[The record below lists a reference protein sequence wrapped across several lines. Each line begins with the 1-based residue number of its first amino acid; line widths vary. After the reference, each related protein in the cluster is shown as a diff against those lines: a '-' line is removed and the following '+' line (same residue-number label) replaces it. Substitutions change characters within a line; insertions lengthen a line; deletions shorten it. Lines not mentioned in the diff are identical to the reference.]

1 MFRGIS
7 RWAVADL
14 GFCGGFER
22 KGWSFFFLLFWIKSL
37 VGVASWSVDKIGA
50 LLIQSLV
57 VYGMFAGL
65 AVFSGGLGDKE
76 GPKL

>member
-1 MFRGIS
+1 MWFHGRLI
-7 RWAVADL
+7 
-14 GFCGGFER
+14 
-22 KGWSFFFLLFWIKSL
+22 
-37 VGVASWSVDKIGA
+37 KIGA
-50 LLIQSLV
+50 WLIQSLV

>member
-1 MFRGIS
+1 M
-7 RWAVADL
+7 
-14 GFCGGFER
+14 
-22 KGWSFFFLLFWIKSL
+22 LFWIKSL

-65 AVFSGGLGDKE
+65 ADFSGGLGDKE